1 MKYFFR
7 ITQVLDHSGA
17 VLGACITHPQSPT
30 DRETDVVTISSQEQ
44 NNLSFNNNTIDRPH
58 NSQNDTLISIN
69 SDLSTSPRKNRGIF
83 MKDHL

>member
-30 DRETDVVTISSQEQ
+30 DRETDVVAQEQ
-44 NNLSFNNNTIDRPH
+44 NNLSFNNNTIDRSH
-58 NSQNDTLISIN
+58 NSQNDTHISIN

>member
-30 DRETDVVTISSQEQ
+30 DPETDVVAQEQ